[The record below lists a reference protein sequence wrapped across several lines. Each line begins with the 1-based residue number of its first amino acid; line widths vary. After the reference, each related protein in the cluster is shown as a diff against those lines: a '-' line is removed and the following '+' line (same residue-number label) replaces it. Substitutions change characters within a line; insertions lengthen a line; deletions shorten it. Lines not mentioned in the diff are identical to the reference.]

1 MANTK
6 FSALAEKAEAAGV
19 GFYEPASGPADLTIK
34 TANVTATRAG
44 DPKIGVQ
51 FTQAS
56 GPDAG
61 KSFWTNF
68 SFPSTS
74 DVAVSISFRTLAELG
89 FPKDAVVALPE
100 DNEAASAVI
109 AAALAGTRLTADLEV
124 KKSNDGQYTNIN
136 LKRITR
142 TDAAAAPAPAPAPA
156 VVAATSVDAA
166 KPF

>member
-68 SFPSTS
+68 SFPATS

-89 FPKDAVVALPE
+89 FPKDAVVA
-100 DNEAASAVI
+100 D
-109 AAALAGTRLTADLEV
+109 R
-124 KKSNDGQYTNIN
+124 KS
-136 LKRITR
+136 
-142 TDAAAAPAPAPAPA
+142 
-156 VVAATSVDAA
+156 VV
-166 KPF
+166 

>member
-19 GFYEPASGPADLTIK
+19 GFYEPQSGPADLTIK

-100 DNEAASAVI
+100 DNEAASSVI
-109 AAALAGTRLTADLEV
+109 AAALAGTRISTDLEV
-124 KKSNDGQYTNIN
+124 KKDGEWTNIN
-136 LKRITR
+136 LKRIKR
-142 TDAAAAPAPAPAPA
+142 TGATGAEAIPSPAATPAAP
-156 VVAATSVDAA
+156 DA

>member
-19 GFYEPASGPADLTIK
+19 GFYEPASGNYDLKIK

-44 DPKIGVQ
+44 DPKVGVQ
-51 FTQAS
+51 FS
-56 GPDAG
+56 INGGPDNG

-89 FPKDAVVALPE
+89 FTKDQMIQLPE
-100 DNEAASAVI
+100 DNEAASAII
-109 AAALAGTRLTADLEV
+109 AAALTGTEINAEVEV
-124 KKSNDGQYTNIN
+124 KQSGEYKNIN
-136 LKRITR
+136 LKRIKRQGQASPT
-142 TDAAAAPAPAPAPA
+142 AVPAVAGAVSAAPAPDAP
-156 VVAATSVDAA
+156 
-166 KPF
+166 PF

>member
-109 AAALAGTRLTADLEV
+109 AGALSGTRLTAELDV

-136 LKRITR
+136 LKKIQR
-142 TDAAAAPAPAPAPA
+142 TGATGAEAIPSPVATPAAP
-156 VVAATSVDAA
+156 DA